1 VPEVLGERQF
11 RALKAL
17 ERIWPLLG
25 KDGAALVTAV
35 LIHGLLPETYA
46 AKLGRT
52 GRDDVRATGR
62 HFKWQLALLARHFGL
77 AGG

>member
-1 VPEVLGERQF
+1 MPEVMTDRQL

-25 KDGAALVTAV
+25 LDGSALVTAV
-35 LIHGLLPETYA
+35 LMHGLLPEAYA
-46 AKLGRT
+46 AKLGRSN
-52 GRDDVRATGR
+52 RDDVRATGR
-62 HFKWQLALLARHFGL
+62 QFKWALAALARHFGL